1 MTTPQGQTYHDWQ
14 WAQRFKALYTAQ
26 VSYLYH
32 RRRQRFFDLADKWT
46 KAATVLAGASMLS
59 VLVKDHLPV
68 LGAGISGLGLL
79 SLVFA
84 YSDRKQAHRELAE
97 AFADLVGQIERT
109 GEHDFTSED
118 VKSWNARQQAL
129 NAKEP
134 PTLHTLTTIC
144 QNEVS
149 VALGKGE
156 AVVKVNWFKRQLS
169 GFFSFG

>member
-1 MTTPQGQTYHDWQ
+1 MTTPDGQSYHAWQ
-14 WAQRFKALYTAQ
+14 WQRRFNALYTAQ

-59 VLVKDHLPV
+59 VLVKDHLPL
-68 LGAGISGLGLL
+68 LGAAISGLGLL

-84 YSDRKQAHRELAE
+84 YSDRKQSHRELAE
-97 AFADLVGQIERT
+97 AYADLVGLIERT
-109 GEHDFTSED
+109 GEHDFTSDD
-118 VKSWNARQQAL
+118 VNAWNARQQAL

-134 PTLHTLTTIC
+134 PTLHALTTIC

-149 VALGKGE
+149 AMLGKQE